1 MEGCTMTAA
10 LLILGALPFAVGRIQ
25 DWYMSANLNSSLP
38 YGVIS
43 LAFLSAW
50 VLLAFL
56 MNGNGKRTKQIVIF
70 LNLIAAFD
78 LVLIGI
84 QILVLHAYWLNGIG
98 IWTQLFYLPVL
109 NLGFCLTNWSH
120 GGFPA
125 YAAGFILMVGVTFA
139 GCKLREKG
147 TR

>member
-1 MEGCTMTAA
+1 MYDDCCFTYFRRTALCCRPHTGLVYVRQSQFLPA
-10 LLILGALPFAVGRIQ
+10 VRGDLPRFPVCLGPPRI
-25 DWYMSANLNSSLP
+25 SHERKR
-38 YGVIS
+38 
-43 LAFLSAW
+43 
-50 VLLAFL
+50 
-56 MNGNGKRTKQIVIF
+56 KRTKQIVIF

-120 GGFPA
+120 GVFPA

>member
-1 MEGCTMTAA
+1 M
-10 LLILGALPFAVGRIQ
+10 
-25 DWYMSANLNSSLP
+25 
-38 YGVIS
+38 
-43 LAFLSAW
+43 LSAW
-50 VLLAFL
+50 GLLAFL

-109 NLGFCLTNWSH
+109 NLGFCLTGWSH
-120 GGFPA
+120 GVFPA

>member
-50 VLLAFL
+50 GLLAFL

-84 QILVLHAYWLNGIG
+84 QILVLHAYWPNGIG

-109 NLGFCLTNWSH
+109 NLGFCLTSWSH
-120 GGFPA
+120 GVFSA

>member
-1 MEGCTMTAA
+1 MYDDCCFTYFRRTA
-10 LLILGALPFAVGRIQ
+10 LCCRPHTGLVYVRQSQFLPAVR
-25 DWYMSANLNSSLP
+25 
-38 YGVIS
+38 VIS

-50 VLLAFL
+50 GLLAFL
-56 MNGNGKRTKQIVIF
+56 MNGNGQRTKQIVIF

-84 QILVLHAYWLNGIG
+84 QILVLHSYWSNGIG
-98 IWTQLFYLPVL
+98 IWTQLFYLPML
-109 NLGFCLTNWSH
+109 NLGFCLTGWSH
-120 GGFPA
+120 GVFPA
-125 YAAGFILMVGVTFA
+125 YAASFILMVGVTFA

>member
-1 MEGCTMTAA
+1 MGGCTMTAT

-25 DWYMSANLNSSLP
+25 DWYMSTSLYSSLP
-38 YGVIS
+38 YWVIS

-50 VLLAFL
+50 GFLAFL
-56 MNGNGKRTKQIVIF
+56 MNGNGKRTKRIVIF
-70 LNLIAAFD
+70 LNLIAALD
-78 LVLIGI
+78 LILIGI
-84 QILVLHAYWLNGIG
+84 QILVLHSYWPNGIG

-109 NLGFCLTNWSH
+109 NLGFRLTSWSH
-120 GGFPA
+120 GVFPA

>member
-1 MEGCTMTAA
+1 MTAA

-70 LNLIAAFD
+70 LNLFSK
-78 LVLIGI
+78 
-84 QILVLHAYWLNGIG
+84 
-98 IWTQLFYLPVL
+98 FFCM
-109 NLGFCLTNWSH
+109 GFFRIVACVHSITKRRGKSH
-120 GGFPA
+120 
-125 YAAGFILMVGVTFA
+125 
-139 GCKLREKG
+139 R
-147 TR
+147 RN

>member
-1 MEGCTMTAA
+1 MTAA

-56 MNGNGKRTKQIVIF
+56 MNGNGKMDKADRYFPESDRMLSTWY
-70 LNLIAAFD
+70 
-78 LVLIGI
+78 LIGI
-84 QILVLHAYWLNGIG
+84 QILVLHAYWLQ
-98 IWTQLFYLPVL
+98 WHWDLDTAFLPAVL
-109 NLGFCLTNWSH
+109 NLWFC
-120 GGFPA
+120 
-125 YAAGFILMVGVTFA
+125 
-139 GCKLREKG
+139 
-147 TR
+147 

>member
-1 MEGCTMTAA
+1 MAAA

-25 DWYMSANLNSSLP
+25 DWHMSTSLYSSLP
-38 YGVIS
+38 YWVIS

-50 VLLAFL
+50 GFLGFL

-70 LNLIAAFD
+70 LNLIAALD
-78 LVLIGI
+78 LVLVGI
-84 QILVLHAYWLNGIG
+84 QILVIHSYWPNGIW

-109 NLGFCLTNWSH
+109 NLGFRLTSWSH
-120 GGFPA
+120 GVFPA
-125 YAAGFILMVGVTFA
+125 HAAGFILMVDVTFA

-147 TR
+147 TG